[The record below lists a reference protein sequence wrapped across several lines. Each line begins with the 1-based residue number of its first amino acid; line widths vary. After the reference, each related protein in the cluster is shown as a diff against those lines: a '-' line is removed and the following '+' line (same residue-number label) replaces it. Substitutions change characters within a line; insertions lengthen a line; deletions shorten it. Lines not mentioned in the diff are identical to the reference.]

1 MAAGFLCFRESRTK
15 CRGESCGTQG
25 KKKMKNNRII
35 IFDTTLRD
43 GEQCPGASM
52 NLREKLEVAR
62 QLARLKVDVIEA
74 GFPVISEGD
83 FTAVNT
89 IAKEVKGPVIC
100 GLARCVPKDIDAA
113 GEAVK
118 PAGKKGRIHVFLATS
133 KIHREFKLGKAQ
145 NEIVRLAVEGV
156 KRAKG
161 FTDDVE
167 FSPEDASRTEP
178 EFLVEVC
185 KAVIAVGATTLN
197 IPDTVG
203 WAVPEQYGEMI
214 KRLYDSVPEFQ
225 SGKAVISVHCHNDLG
240 LAVANSLAAVHN
252 GARQIECTVNGIGE
266 RAGNASLEELVMAI
280 KTRDDFYKGLS
291 IGVNTREIVKSS
303 RLVSRMSGLVVQR
316 SKAIVGENAFAHSS
330 GIHQDGILK
339 KRETYEIMDP
349 QEVGWGQ
356 TELPLTKHSGRAA
369 VAARLK
375 HLGFKMT
382 EQDVNAIFTRFKDVG
397 DKKKFVYDDD
407 LTALVEGHITEVPE
421 TWSLE
426 YVCVTTGNHAVPT
439 ATVRLKNTVS
449 KNGEAVQ
456 DAGVGD
462 GPVDAALKAID
473 RLTETRGKLIDYSLR
488 AVSQGKDALG
498 EVTVKVDFGDQQLVT
513 GKGASTD
520 IIEASARAY
529 LNAVNRH
536 LLSEN
541 GKAVEAENP

>member
-1 MAAGFLCFRESRTK
+1 
-15 CRGESCGTQG
+15 
-25 KKKMKNNRII
+25 MKNNKII

-52 NLREKLEVAR
+52 NLREKLEIAR
-62 QLARLKVDVIEA
+62 QLARLNVDVIEA

-83 FTAVNT
+83 FAAVQA
-89 IAKEVKGPVIC
+89 IAREVKGPVIC

-113 GEAVK
+113 GQAIK
-118 PAGKKGRIHVFLATS
+118 PAGQRGRIHVFLATS
-133 KIHREFKLGKAQ
+133 KIHRDFKLNKAQ
-145 NEIVRLAVEGV
+145 EEILRLAVEGV
-156 KRAKG
+156 KRAKT
-161 FTDDVE
+161 FVDNIE

-178 EFLVEVC
+178 DFLVEVC
-185 KAVIAVGATTLN
+185 RAVVKAGATTVN

-203 WAVPEQYGEMI
+203 WAVPDEYGALI
-214 KRLYDSVPEFQ
+214 QHLYDSVPEFE
-225 SGKAVISVHCHNDLG
+225 SGRAVISVHCHNDLG
-240 LAVANSLAAVHN
+240 LGVANSLAAIAR
-252 GARQIECTVNGIGE
+252 GARQVECTLNGIGE
-266 RAGNASLEELVMAI
+266 RAGNAAMEEIVMAL
-280 KTRDDFYKGLS
+280 KTRKDFYGKFECGL
-291 IGVNTREIVKSS
+291 NTREILKAS

-349 QEVGWGQ
+349 KAVGWGG

-375 HLGFKMT
+375 HLGFKMAPD
-382 EQDVNAIFTRFKDVG
+382 DVAAIFARFKEIG

-407 LTALVEGHITEVPE
+407 LSALVEGHITEVPE

-426 YVCVTTGNHAVPT
+426 YLSVTSGNRAVPT
-439 ATVRLKNTVS
+439 ATVRLQKLAAKKGAAST
-449 KNGEAVQ
+449 VQ
-456 DAGVGD
+456 DASIGD

-473 RLTETRGKLIDYSLR
+473 RLTNTRGRLLDYSLR

-498 EVTVKVDFGDQQLVT
+498 EVTVKVNFGQDKIVT

-520 IIEASARAY
+520 VIEASARAY

-536 LLSEN
+536 LCKI
-541 GKAVEAENP
+541 GK